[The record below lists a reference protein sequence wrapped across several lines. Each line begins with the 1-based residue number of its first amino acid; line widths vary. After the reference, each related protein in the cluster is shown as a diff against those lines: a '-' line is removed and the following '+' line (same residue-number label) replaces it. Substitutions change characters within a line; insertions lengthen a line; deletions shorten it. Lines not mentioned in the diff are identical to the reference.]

1 MAWGSGHGLEPL
13 GLPALREA
21 VARRHTAAGLM
32 TEAGQIHITSG
43 AHHAIGVTID
53 ALVAPGEAVVVDELN
68 YPGLF
73 DLLDHHRART
83 VGLGSDGAGPDP
95 HALDRRL
102 RAERP
107 PVVFLQGG
115 VVNPTGIVIGPAR
128 RRALAEVFD
137 RHPGTVVV
145 EDRTLVGLAFGSPPQ
160 PELATLCRRAPVI
173 TVESISKIALAGLR
187 VGWLR
192 APVTLTERLAQ
203 SRITTDLGTS
213 VASQILTL
221 QLLDR
226 LDDVAATRRAT
237 LEVIVRHATSRLRAE
252 LPDWSFEEPQG
263 SSGIWVR
270 LPISDSVPYTQV
282 ALRHGVQVAPGHVQV
297 AGGDASPFLRICVD
311 RTQPFVDEGLDRL
324 GRAWDEFAA
333 RPRAS
338 A

>member
-1 MAWGSGHGLEPL
+1 M
-13 GLPALREA
+13 
-21 VARRHTAAGLM
+21 
-32 TEAGQIHITSG
+32 
-43 AHHAIGVTID
+43 
-53 ALVAPGEAVVVDELN
+53 
-68 YPGLF
+68 
-73 DLLDHHRART
+73 
-83 VGLGSDGAGPDP
+83 
-95 HALDRRL
+95 
-102 RAERP
+102 
-107 PVVFLQGG
+107 FLQGG

-173 TVESISKIALAGLR
+173 TVESISKIALASLR

-226 LDDVAATRRAT
+226 LDDIAATRRTT
-237 LEVIVRHATSRLRAE
+237 LEAIVRHASSRLRAE
-252 LPDWSFEEPQG
+252 LPDWSFEEPHG

-270 LPISDSVPYTQV
+270 LPDRR
-282 ALRHGVQVAPGHVQV
+282 LAPLHPGRPPPRR
-297 AGGDASPFLRICVD
+297 A
-311 RTQPFVDEGLDRL
+311 
-324 GRAWDEFAA
+324 GRAGP
-333 RPRAS
+333 RPGGGR
-338 A
+338 